1 MPDIIAPYPLKIG
14 NRIQPKDNRAYLSA
28 AQNKK
33 NMNLRN
39 LFGLVALLVIFTGCE
54 DDTVACDEGNKAV
67 ITIYNNS
74 LCTPD
79 VSVGGD
85 DVASDMGILSTETVE
100 VDAGTL
106 DIEFDLA
113 FISLC
118 TALDTSVTVAC
129 GDSIYIEFTGL

>member
-1 MPDIIAPYPLKIG
+1 MALKSELKTTRNFTQNLYPMKQFNLLG
-14 NRIQPKDNRAYLSA
+14 RLA
-28 AQNKK
+28 A
-33 NMNLRN
+33 
-39 LFGLVALLVIFTGCE
+39 LVLVTGCSE
-54 DDTVACDEGNKAV
+54 ELETCDDGNKAV
-67 ITIYNNS
+67 ITIFNNS

-100 VDAGTL
+100 VDAGTM
-106 DIEFDLA
+106 DVEFNLA

-118 TALDTSVTVAC
+118 TALDTSVTVSC